1 MRECSNV
8 GRDVFLTTTAGSM
21 AIETV
26 AASALADRVH
36 VMENVVL
43 DTLFVASVADPII

>member
-1 MRECSNV
+1 MRECLNV
-8 GRDVFLTTTAGSM
+8 DIDVYLTTTAGSL

-26 AASALADRVH
+26 TTSALADGVH

-43 DTLFVASVADPII
+43 DTTFVAGAADPIT